1 MLVQRMTKNL
11 ITLSILSRK
20 YGLLMREAI
29 EKYAKEI
36 EDAAFA
42 TVNQH
47 YEKEPDGDGSSAV
60 QPYAK
65 ESSKLMLEILKQGP
79 ETEEDGKEDFL
90 PTTTEIY

>member
-1 MLVQRMTKNL
+1 MTKNL

-20 YGLLMREAI
+20 YGLLLREAV
-29 EKYAKEI
+29 EEYAKEI
-36 EDAAFA
+36 EDTAFA

-47 YEKEPDGDGSSAV
+47 YEKGPDGDRSSAV

-65 ESSKLMLEILKQGP
+65 ESSKLMLEILKQCP
-79 ETEEDGKEDFL
+79 KIEEDGKEDFL

>member
-1 MLVQRMTKNL
+1 MTKNL

-42 TVNQH
+42 IVNQH
-47 YEKEPDGDGSSAV
+47 HEKEPNGDGSYAV